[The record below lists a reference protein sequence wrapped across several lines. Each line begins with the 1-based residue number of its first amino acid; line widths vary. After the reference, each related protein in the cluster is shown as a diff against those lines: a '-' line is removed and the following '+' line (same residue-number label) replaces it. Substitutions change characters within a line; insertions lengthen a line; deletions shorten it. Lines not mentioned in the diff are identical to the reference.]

1 VLSYHQQSPLFVGNT
16 EHPWRK
22 VFALTSMMVVFTC
35 GAVIVMWLVAWQ
47 QQLPSELET
56 GCQAGWAVANGKPL
70 YNTVEQ
76 YHGTPLIAVLLAPL
90 AMPVAGYSRVIPAPL
105 VMLFWYILCVVAWVL
120 AVLVVHRLDAGGS
133 RARYYLTPL
142 LLLLPLG
149 ISLTQG
155 RPDMLVVTLLLL
167 SVFELRANRSSGAGL
182 LLAAACTLEILCLV
196 TILVS
201 ITERDRRLLYAT
213 MIGLLMTLLLLP
225 ALVFGLERTSLLNQ
239 HYFRVCWSGAGL
251 LPVGM
256 AHLLAIWCIRQRA
269 ISADVGVDEVKYSNA
284 A

>member
-1 VLSYHQQSPLFVGNT
+1 
-16 EHPWRK
+16 
-22 VFALTSMMVVFTC
+22 MIVVFTS
-35 GAVIVMWLVAWQ
+35 GAIVVMWLVAWQ

-90 AMPVAGYSRVIPAPL
+90 AMPVAGYSRELTAPL
-105 VMLFWYILCVVAWVL
+105 VMLLWYFLCMLAWVL
-120 AVLVVHRLDAGGS
+120 AVLTVQRLDSGGN
-133 RARYYLTPL
+133 RFRYCLTPV

-155 RPDMLVVTLLLL
+155 RTDMLVVTLLLL
-167 SVFELRANRSSGAGL
+167 SLFELRASRSSGAGL
-182 LLAAACTLEILCLV
+182 LLAAACTLEIFCLV

-239 HYFRVCWSGAGL
+239 HYFRVCWNGAGL
-251 LPVGM
+251 LPVAM
-256 AHLLAIWCIRQRA
+256 AHLLAIWCIRQRT
-269 ISADVGVDEVKYSNA
+269 ISVDSTVDEVKYSNA